1 MTQRPPILPIA
12 MFCTIAGLFMLAILA
27 TPAHW
32 LSLTPWRPHL
42 PSLHLMFEL
51 LALMIGSLIVASSWH
66 TFERRD
72 NRHTHLLVVGFL
84 VVLACDLQHA
94 LSYADHPVSGSGNHA
109 PSTLYFWLMGRL
121 AELITLGAIVW
132 RARPRLTRQASMLLG
147 LGLVAAVSI
156 VGQWIHAWWPTD
168 ASAKVAPL
176 LAIANIVLV
185 VTFWL
190 AAIGLW
196 RRAWAAYSYTLGTL
210 GTSAFLLGM
219 GGLAYTPLASPS
231 DVQSLAGHAYKL
243 LAYVMLYRATFAVA
257 IRRPLRE
264 LRASE
269 QRERESQARLAL
281 ISANL
286 PHSVL
291 FQVMHMPSGE
301 RVLTEVSDSVERVLG
316 LSADEVRGN
325 LPLVYQH
332 FHPDDAPL
340 VHAAH
345 ATSAET
351 MTVFDREVRFIRPD
365 GQVRWLHFVS
375 VPRHLDN
382 GRLAWEGMATD
393 TTERREADEA
403 RRRLEHELFEA
414 HKMESI
420 GTLASGIAHDFNN
433 AVAAILGNT
442 AMALED
448 LDRGAP
454 DEVRS
459 GLEQVRRS
467 AMRARSLVSQILS
480 FSRKQPL
487 QRSAQHL
494 RPIVEECLSLL
505 HATLPANIELSL
517 RCDAPDACAEVDR
530 TQFEQVLLN
539 LCTNAAHAIGE
550 RGGRIDLS
558 LREITAADG
567 KRLIRLSVSD
577 TGQGMDKTTL
587 QRIFEPFFTTKPMG
601 EGTGLGL
608 SVVQRIVREHEGQ
621 IAVRSVP
628 NRGTRFDIDLPLFP
642 IGELL
647 AGLVS
652 ATATASDGS
661 PTGASPGTAAGH
673 SRGQWVL
680 CVDDETVVVD
690 MTGKLLQRAGFR
702 VSCVS
707 DPREAIER
715 LRDEG
720 DSIAALVTDY
730 RMPGISGLEL
740 IRIARRWRP
749 SLPTVLLSGYVDDEL
764 RETAQADGASQVLE
778 KQAILDELVR
788 TLDTLLAEAHLA
800 AT

>member
-1 MTQRPPILPIA
+1 MTQRPPILHIVV
-12 MFCTIAGLFMLAILA
+12 FCTITGLCMVAVMA
-27 TPAHW
+27 MPAHW
-32 LSLTPWRPHL
+32 LSLPALGTHAPR
-42 PSLHLMFEL
+42 LHLLLEL
-51 LALMIGSLIVASSWH
+51 LALMLGSLIVASSFH

-72 NRHTHLLVVGFL
+72 NRHTHLLIAGFL

-94 LSYADHPVSGSGNHA
+94 LTYANHPVATQDDSSPRA
-109 PSTLYFWLMGRL
+109 LYYWIAGRT
-121 AELITLGAIVW
+121 AELLTLAAIAW
-132 RARPRLTRQASMLLG
+132 RASPRLSMRHSVG
-147 LGLVAAVSI
+147 LGLALIVAVS
-156 VGQWIHAWWPTD
+156 VGGELLDSALPTEQL
-168 ASAKVAPL
+168 SQLAPL
-176 LAIANIVLV
+176 HAIGNIVVMVCLWLVAIA
-185 VTFWL
+185 
-190 AAIGLW
+190 LW
-196 RRAWAAYSYTLGTL
+196 RRAWEAYSYTLGTL
-210 GTSAFLLGM
+210 GTAAFLLGM
-219 GGLAYTPLASPS
+219 AGLAYSPLTGPS
-231 DVQSLAGHAYKL
+231 EVQSLAGHLYKL
-243 LAYVMLYRATFAVA
+243 LAYVALYRATFAVA
-257 IRRPLRE
+257 IRRPLRD
-264 LRASE
+264 LQASE
-269 QRERESQARLAL
+269 ERERESQARLAL

-291 FQVMHMPSGE
+291 FQVVHTADGQ

-325 LPLVYQH
+325 LALVYRH
-332 FHPDDAPL
+332 FHPDDEPL
-340 VHAAH
+340 VHQAH
-345 ATSAET
+345 AVSAET
-351 MTVFDREVRFIRPD
+351 MTVFDREVRFVRPD

-375 VPRHLDN
+375 VPRHLGD

-403 RRRLEHELFEA
+403 RRQLEQELFEA

-448 LDRGAP
+448 LDRNAR
-454 DEVRS
+454 DEVRR

-494 RPIVEECLSLL
+494 LPIVKECLSLL
-505 HATLPANIELSL
+505 DATLPANVEIKLHC
-517 RCDAPDACAEVDR
+517 RAPDACAEVDR
-530 TQFEQVLLN
+530 TQLEQVLLN

-550 RGGRIDLS
+550 RNGRIDLV
-558 LREITAADG
+558 LREISGADG
-567 KRLIRLSVSD
+567 KAWVRLSVSD
-577 TGQGMDKTTL
+577 TGSGMDKATM
-587 QRIFEPFFTTKPMG
+587 QRIFEPFFTTKPVG

-608 SVVQRIVREHEGQ
+608 SVVQRIVREHDGQ
-621 IAVRSVP
+621 IAVKSTP
-628 NRGTRFDIDLPLFP
+628 GQGTCFDIDLPLFP
-642 IGELL
+642 IGELMADL
-647 AGLVS
+647 EQTSTKGTKAGDERPP
-652 ATATASDGS
+652 A
-661 PTGASPGTAAGH
+661 
-673 SRGQWVL
+673 RGQWVL

-720 DSIAALVTDY
+720 DSIAALVTDH

-749 SLPTVLLSGYVDDEL
+749 HLPTVLLSGYVDDDL
-764 RETAQADGASQVLE
+764 REIALVDGASRVLE
-778 KQAILDELVR
+778 KQAVLDELVH
-788 TLDTLLAEAHLA
+788 TLDTLLTEPHLA
-800 AT
+800 AA

>member
-1 MTQRPPILPIA
+1 MTQRPLILPIA
-12 MFCTIAGLFMLAILA
+12 VFCTITGLCMLAIMAL
-27 TPAHW
+27 PAQW
-32 LSLTPWRPHL
+32 LTLSPIQGRL
-42 PSLHLMFEL
+42 PGLHLLLEI

-72 NRHTHLLVVGFL
+72 NRHTHLLIVGFL

-94 LSYADHPVSGSGNHA
+94 LTYASQPVGA
-109 PSTLYFWLMGRL
+109 QDDETPLALYFWLMGRT
-121 AELITLGAIVW
+121 AELLTLGAIAL
-132 RARPRLTRQASMLLG
+132 RAAPHLTLRTSLLSG
-147 LGLVAAVSI
+147 IGLVAAVTAGGELLVSPLPI
-156 VGQWIHAWWPTD
+156 ALMPRLVPIH
-168 ASAKVAPL
+168 
-176 LAIANIVLV
+176 AIANVLLV

-190 AAIGLW
+190 VAVGLW
-196 RRAWAAYSYTLGTL
+196 RRAWAAYSYTLATL
-210 GTSAFLLGM
+210 GTAAFLLGF
-219 GGLAYTPLASPS
+219 GSLAYTPLFSPS
-231 DVQSLAGHAYKL
+231 DVQNLAGHVYKL
-243 LAYVMLYRATFAVA
+243 MAYVMLYRATFAVA
-257 IRRPLRE
+257 IRRPLRD
-264 LRASE
+264 LQASE
-269 QRERESQARLAL
+269 QRERESQARMAL

-291 FQVMHMPSGE
+291 FQVMHAPDGQ

-316 LSADEVRGN
+316 LRADEVRGN
-325 LPLVYQH
+325 LAMVYRH
-332 FHPDDAPL
+332 FHPDDEPL
-340 VHAAH
+340 VHEAH
-345 ATSAET
+345 AMSAET
-351 MTVFDREVRFIRPD
+351 MTVFDREVRFVRPD

-375 VPRHLDN
+375 VPRRLDD

-393 TTERREADEA
+393 TTDRREADEA

-448 LDRGAP
+448 LERNAHE
-454 DEVRS
+454 EVRR

-467 AMRARSLVSQILS
+467 AMRARNLVSQILS

-505 HATLPANIELSL
+505 HATLPANIELTL

-539 LCTNAAHAIGE
+539 LCTNASHAIGE
-550 RGGRIDLS
+550 RNGQIEVTLTELNS
-558 LREITAADG
+558 PEG
-567 KRLIRLSVSD
+567 KRLVRITVTD
-577 TGQGMDKTTL
+577 NGQGMSKATV
-587 QRIFEPFFTTKPMG
+587 QRIFEPFFTTKPVG
-601 EGTGLGL
+601 QGTGLGL

-621 IAVRSVP
+621 IAVTSAP
-628 NRGTRFDIDLPLFP
+628 GQGTRFDIDLPLFP
-642 IGELL
+642 IRELL
-647 AGLVS
+647 AGTTESS
-652 ATATASDGS
+652 AKACENKANTA
-661 PTGASPGTAAGH
+661 PE
-673 SRGQWVL
+673 RGQWVL
-680 CVDDETVVVD
+680 CVDDETVVAD

-720 DSIAALVTDY
+720 DSISALVTDY

-749 SLPTVLLSGYVDDEL
+749 HLPTVLLSGYVDDEL

-778 KQAILDELVR
+778 KQAILDELVHS
-788 TLDTLLAEAHLA
+788 LDSLLAEPHATA
-800 AT
+800 A

>member
-1 MTQRPPILPIA
+1 MTQRPPILPIV
-12 MFCTIAGLFMLAILA
+12 MFCTIAGLCMVAIMA
-27 TPAHW
+27 APPRW
-32 LSLTPWRPHL
+32 LSLEPLRDRL
-42 PSLHLMFEL
+42 PSLHVLLEL

-84 VVLACDLQHA
+84 VVLVCDLQHV
-94 LSYADHPVSGSGNHA
+94 LSYISGTGGGATQS
-109 PSTLYFWLMGRL
+109 LYFWLLGRC
-121 AELITLGAIVW
+121 AEVLTLGAIAW
-132 RARPRLTRQASMLLG
+132 RARPRLTRRGSLLLG
-147 LGLVAAVSI
+147 LGLVAALTLGSELL
-156 VGQWIHAWWPTD
+156 GLWW
-168 ASAKVAPL
+168 SADLTAKLPPL

-185 VTFWL
+185 VAFWL
-190 AAIGLW
+190 TAIGLW
-196 RRAWAAYSYTLGTL
+196 RRAWEAYSFTLATL

-219 GGLAYTPLASPS
+219 GGLAYTPMADPS

-257 IRRPLRE
+257 IRRPLRD
-264 LRASE
+264 LQASE

-291 FQVMHMPSGE
+291 FQVVHAPDGQ
-301 RVLTEVSDSVERVLG
+301 RVLTEVSESVERVLG
-316 LSADEVRGN
+316 LRADEVRGN
-325 LPLVYQH
+325 LALVYRH
-332 FHPDDAPL
+332 FHPDDEPV

-351 MTVFDREVRFIRPD
+351 MSVFDREVRFIRPD

-375 VPRHLDN
+375 VPRRLDD

-393 TTERREADEA
+393 TTDRREADEA
-403 RRRLEHELFEA
+403 RRRLEQELFEA

-448 LDRGAP
+448 IDRNAQ
-454 DEVRS
+454 DEVRR

-467 AMRARSLVSQILS
+467 AMRARNLVSQILS

-505 HATLPANIELSL
+505 HATLPAHIDLSL

-550 RGGRIDLS
+550 RSGRIELGLS
-558 LREITAADG
+558 EVTGADG
-567 KRLIRLSVSD
+567 RPLVRLSVSD
-577 TGQGMDKTTL
+577 TGQGMDKATV

-601 EGTGLGL
+601 QGTGLGL
-608 SVVQRIVREHEGQ
+608 SVVQRIVREHEGH

-628 NRGTRFDIDLPLFP
+628 NQGTRFDIDLPLFP
-642 IGELL
+642 LGELL
-647 AGLVS
+647 AAMGQ
-652 ATATASDGS
+652 AAPADAPAGPQPDGCPS
-661 PTGASPGTAAGH
+661 PR
-673 SRGQWVL
+673 RGQWVL
-680 CVDDETVVVD
+680 CVDDETVVAD

-749 SLPTVLLSGYVDDEL
+749 HLPTVLLSGYVDDEL
-764 RETAQADGASQVLE
+764 RETAQHDGASLVLE
-778 KQAILDELVR
+778 KQAILDELVH
-788 TLDTLLAEAHLA
+788 TLDTLFAETQLATA
-800 AT
+800 

>member
-12 MFCTIAGLFMLAILA
+12 VFCTIAGLCMLAIMA
-27 TPAHW
+27 APSHW
-32 LSLTPWRPHL
+32 LSLEPMRARLH
-42 PSLHLMFEL
+42 SLHLLLEL

-72 NRHTHLLVVGFL
+72 NRHTHLLLVGFL

-94 LSYADHPVSGSGNHA
+94 LTYAT
-109 PSTLYFWLMGRL
+109 PSLADQEDASPQALYYWLMGRL
-121 AELITLGAIVW
+121 AELATLGAIAW
-132 RARPRLTRQASMLLG
+132 RARPRLTRQASLLLG
-147 LGLVAAVSI
+147 LGLVTAVS
-156 VGQWIHAWWPTD
+156 VGGELIGARWPSG
-168 ASAKVAPL
+168 AAPL
-176 LAIANIVLV
+176 LAPMLAIANIVLV
-185 VTFWL
+185 VAFWL
-190 AAIGLW
+190 AAVGLW
-196 RRAWAAYSYTLGTL
+196 RRAWEAYSFTLATL

-219 GGLAYTPLASPS
+219 GGLAYTPLANPS

-257 IRRPLRE
+257 IRRPLRD
-264 LRASE
+264 LQASE

-291 FQVMHMPSGE
+291 FQVVHTPDGQ
-301 RVLTEVSDSVERVLG
+301 RVLTEVSESVERVLG
-316 LSADEVRGN
+316 LRADDVRGN
-325 LPLVYQH
+325 LALVYRH
-332 FHPDDAPL
+332 FHPEDEPL

-351 MTVFDREVRFIRPD
+351 LTVFDREVRFVRPD

-375 VPRHLDN
+375 VPRRLDD

-403 RRRLEHELFEA
+403 RRRLEQELFEA

-448 LDRGAP
+448 IDRNAQ
-454 DEVRS
+454 DEVRR

-467 AMRARSLVSQILS
+467 AMRARNLVSQILS

-494 RPIVEECLSLL
+494 RPIVEDCLSLL
-505 HATLPANIELSL
+505 QSTLPAHIELTL
-517 RCDAPDACAEVDR
+517 RCDAADACAEVDR

-550 RGGRIDLS
+550 RAGRI
-558 LREITAADG
+558 EIHLCESTGADG
-567 KRLIRLSVSD
+567 QRLVRLGVSD
-577 TGQGMDKTTL
+577 TGQGMDKATL

-601 EGTGLGL
+601 QGTGLGL
-608 SVVQRIVREHEGQ
+608 SVVQRIVREHEGH
-621 IAVRSVP
+621 ISVRSAP
-628 NRGTRFDIDLPLFP
+628 NEGTRFEISLPLFP

-647 AGLVS
+647 ANMSNDKAPGLLPGS
-652 ATATASDGS
+652 ASDSDRG
-661 PTGASPGTAAGH
+661 PT
-673 SRGQWVL
+673 RGQWVL
-680 CVDDETVVVD
+680 CVDDETVVAD

-749 SLPTVLLSGYVDDEL
+749 HLPTVLLSGYVDDEL
-764 RETAQADGASQVLE
+764 RETAHSDGASQVLE
-778 KQAILDELVR
+778 KQAILDELVH
-788 TLDTLLAEAHLA
+788 TLDTLFAETHLTTA
-800 AT
+800 